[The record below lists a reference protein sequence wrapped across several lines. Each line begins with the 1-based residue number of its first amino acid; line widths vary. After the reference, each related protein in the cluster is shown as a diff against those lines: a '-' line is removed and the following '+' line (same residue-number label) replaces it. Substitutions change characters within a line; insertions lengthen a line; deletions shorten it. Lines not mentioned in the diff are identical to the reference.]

1 MKNDFYKPRHSFL
14 VFFFF
19 FLMFSLSV
27 KATVYP
33 IHNTYS
39 GAQEV
44 PANASPGRGTIVG
57 TYDDVTNTISY
68 TIIFSGLLSPTVAA
82 HFHAPAPPGVNAPV
96 IIGYA
101 GFPLGVTSGQYSNS
115 HVITDAQ
122 ETQLFSNLWYSN
134 IHTVMFP
141 GGEIRTQ
148 IMLGDPSTTFTFN
161 NRYSGLQEVPP
172 NASPG
177 TGTIIGSYNH
187 VTNTI
192 SYTLIFSGLL
202 SPTVAA
208 HFHAPAPP
216 GVNAPVIIGYA
227 GFPLGVTSG
236 TYSNSHVI
244 TAVQETQLF
253 SRLWYSNIHTNL
265 FPGGEIRTQI
275 ILSPACMSPVIANL
289 SASPN
294 TLWPPNHK
302 MRDVVVNYTTSS
314 NCPGPIRC
322 SLSVTSN
329 EPVNGTGDGNTSPDW
344 IVIDDHRVQLRA
356 ERSGGGDGRI
366 YTITVT
372 CTDPFGNVGTNSTR
386 VIVSHDMGNSITSDA
401 SSISEMENASE
412 GLSFK
417 ILPNPS
423 NSYFTLNIQTN
434 NNVDKISV
442 RISDLSGRLVES
454 RNNLVGSQN
463 LRVGNNLKAGVYF
476 IQLRQ
481 GDKTKQIRLIKL
493 K

>member
-1 MKNDFYKPRHSFL
+1 MKKDIYTSRHSFL
-14 VFFFF
+14 VFSLF
-19 FLMFSLSV
+19 FLILNFPV

-33 IHNTYS
+33 IHNTFS

-57 TYDDVTNTISY
+57 TYDDVSNTISY
-68 TIIFSGLLSPTVAA
+68 TIIFSGLLSPTVAG

-101 GFPLGVTSGQYSNS
+101 GFPLGVTSGQYSNT
-115 HVITDAQ
+115 HVITDLQ
-122 ETQLFSNLWYSN
+122 ETQLFSSLWYSN
-134 IHTVMFP
+134 IHTSLFP

-148 IMLGDPSTTFTFN
+148 IVLGNPSTTFTFN
-161 NRYSGLQEVPP
+161 NTYSGAQEVPP

-192 SYTLIFSGLL
+192 SYTIIFGGLL
-202 SPTVAA
+202 SPTVAG

-216 GVNAPVIIGYA
+216 GVNAPVIIGYT
-227 GFPLGVTSG
+227 GFPTGVTSG
-236 TYSNSHVI
+236 TYSNTHVI
-244 TAVQETQLF
+244 TDAQEVQLF
-253 SRLWYSNIHTNL
+253 SRLWYSNIHTAML
-265 FPGGEIRTQI
+265 PGGEIRTQI
-275 ILSPACMSPVIANL
+275 ILSPPCAAPVIASL

-302 MRDVVVNYTTSS
+302 MKDVVVNYTASS
-314 NCPGPIRC
+314 NCPGLIRC
-322 SLSVTSN
+322 RLSVTSN

-344 IVIDDHRVQLRA
+344 TVIDDHRVQLRA
-356 ERSGGGDGRI
+356 ERSGNGEGRI

-372 CTDPFGNVGTNSTR
+372 CSDPFGNVGTNSTT
-386 VIVSHDMGNSITSDA
+386 VTVPHDMGHSINTDA
-401 SSISEMENASE
+401 SAINELENTGEDLA
-412 GLSFK
+412 FK
-417 ILPNPS
+417 ILPNPG
-423 NSYFTLNIQTN
+423 NNYFILNIRTN

-454 RNNLVGSQN
+454 KNNLKGSQT
-463 LRVGNNLKAGVYF
+463 LRVGSNLKAGVYF
-476 IQLRQ
+476 IQLTQ
-481 GDKTKQIRLIKL
+481 GNETKQIKLIKL
-493 K
+493 N